1 MTATA
6 DTALDTLAVNTI
18 RFLAVDAVQKAN
30 SGHPGAPM
38 GLAPFGYVLYS
49 EILRHDP
56 GDPRWPGRDRFVL
69 SGGHGCMLQYAL
81 LHLCGYDLTM
91 EDLESFRQ
99 WGSRTPGH
107 PEYGMTPGIE
117 ASTGP
122 LGQGVANSVG
132 FAVARAWMGE
142 RYNRSGE
149 DIVDW
154 CTYFQCGD
162 GDLQEGIASEAAS
175 FAGTMGLGNLIG
187 VYDSNHVQLAGPTDL
202 AFREDVAARF
212 QAYGWHVSTV
222 EDGESLGDIRLAL
235 QEARGVTDRP
245 SLIVL
250 HTHIGYGSP
259 HKQDT
264 YQAHGEPLG
273 EEEVRLTKEA
283 LGWPVE
289 PAFLVPDEVRERF
302 AAVRER
308 GAALHAEWD
317 QRYETWAADQGEL
330 AQEFERVFLSRRP
343 PPAVLDA
350 PLPERPEPGT
360 SVATRASAGKALNWL
375 APLMPELVGG
385 DADLTGSTKTHIDDG
400 GEFLHHSFR
409 ARNLHFGVREHG
421 MGGIVNGMTLCG
433 LRAFGA
439 TFFTFSD
446 YMRPSIRLAA
456 LMEIPSVFVFTHD
469 SVGLGEDGP
478 THQPIEQLAS
488 LRAMPHLEVIRPAD
502 LTEACQAWRWALT
515 RQSNPVALVLSRQ
528 GTPAL
533 DPSRVPDDAIER
545 GAYVYRDPDSGEAD
559 VVLIGTGT
567 EVALCDAAAD
577 VLAARGIGAR
587 VVSMPCWERFAA
599 QPDDYRD
606 SVLPP
611 GGPARVAVELGS
623 PAGWCRWVGEEGR
636 TVTIDRFG
644 ASAPIADI
652 LRHLGF
658 TADDVAAAAREAI
671 GR

>member
-6 DTALDTLAVNTI
+6 ESALDTLAVNTI

-38 GLAPFGYVLYS
+38 GLAPFGYVLYT
-49 EILRHDP
+49 EVLRHDP
-56 GDPRWPGRDRFVL
+56 GDPRWSGRDRFVL
-69 SGGHGCMLQYAL
+69 SGGHGSMLQYAL

-91 EDLESFRQ
+91 EDLASFRQ
-99 WGSRTPGH
+99 WESRTPGH
-107 PEYGMTPGIE
+107 PEYGIVPGIE
-117 ASTGP
+117 ATTGP
-122 LGQGVANSVG
+122 LGQGVANAVG

-142 RYNRSGE
+142 RYNRAGE
-149 DIVDW
+149 EVVDW

-175 FAGTMGLGNLIG
+175 LAGTLGLGNLVG

-202 AFREDVAARF
+202 AFREDVGARF
-212 QAYGWHVSTV
+212 EAYGWHVSEV
-222 EDGESLGDIRLAL
+222 EDGESLQDIRLAL
-235 QEARGVTDRP
+235 EEARAVTDRP

-259 HKQDT
+259 NKQDT
-264 YQAHGEPLG
+264 YHAHGEPLG
-273 EEEVRLTKEA
+273 ADEVRLTKEA
-283 LGWPVE
+283 LGWPLE
-289 PAFLVPDEVRERF
+289 PEFLVPDEVRERF

-317 QRYETWAADQGEL
+317 ERYETWAADQGEL
-330 AQEFERVFLSRRP
+330 AREFERAFVERRP
-343 PPAVLDA
+343 PQAVLDA
-350 PLPERPEPGT
+350 PLPQRPERGE

-375 APLMPELVGG
+375 APLVPELVGG
-385 DADLTGSTKTHIDDG
+385 DADLTGSTKTHIEG
-400 GEFLHHSFR
+400 GEEFLHHSFR
-409 ARNLHFGVREHG
+409 ARNLHFGVREHA

-469 SVGLGEDGP
+469 SVALGEDGP
-478 THQPIEQLAS
+478 THQPVEQLAA

-502 LTEACQAWRWALT
+502 MTEACQAWRWALT
-515 RQSNPVALVLSRQ
+515 RPSNPVALVLSRQ
-528 GTPAL
+528 GTPEL
-533 DPSRVPDDAIER
+533 DAARVPDDAVER
-545 GAYVYRDPDSGEAD
+545 GAYAYRDPDSGDPD

-577 VLAARGIGAR
+577 VLERNGISAR

-599 QPDDYRD
+599 QPASYRD

-611 GGPARVAVELGS
+611 GGPARVAVELGTS
-623 PAGWCRWVGEEGR
+623 MGWCRWVGEGGA

-644 ASAPIADI
+644 ASAPYKVI
-652 LRHLGF
+652 LERLGF
-658 TADDVAAAAREAI
+658 TPEAVAATARKAA

>member
-81 LHLCGYDLTM
+81 LHLCGYDLAM

-515 RQSNPVALVLSRQ
+515 RESNPVALVLSRQ

-533 DPSRVPDDAIER
+533 DPSRVPDDGIER

-567 EVALCDAAAD
+567 EVALCDSAAD
-577 VLAARGIGAR
+577 VLAAGGIGAR